1 MAKNEIPKSI
11 RCSFCGKAQENVKK
25 IVAGPGVYIC
35 DECVELC
42 DEIIQEE
49 MEETLEEDTL
59 SLPKPK
65 EMMEMQDIH

>member
-1 MAKNEIPKSI
+1 MAKNDTPKSI

-42 DEIIQEE
+42 TSIIEAELYDDEKACLLY
-49 MEETLEEDTL
+49 TSPSPRDRG
-59 SLPKPK
+59 
-65 EMMEMQDIH
+65 